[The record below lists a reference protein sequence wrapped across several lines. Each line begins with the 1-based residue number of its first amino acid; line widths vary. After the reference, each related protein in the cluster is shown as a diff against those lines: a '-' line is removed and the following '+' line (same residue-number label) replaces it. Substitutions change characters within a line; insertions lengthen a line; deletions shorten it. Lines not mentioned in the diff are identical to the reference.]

1 MNQIVFNL
9 ISATFGA
16 LATYAFGEWN
26 ELLSLFLMAI
36 LVDYV
41 TGIAASMKEQHGLN
55 SQVGYWGLTRK
66 GLMLLVIM
74 LAHRMDTLMDT
85 DLMMTGAIYF
95 YLANEFISITENYG
109 RLGLPLPSFL
119 KQMIQVL
126 RGKEEGL

>member
-1 MNQIVFNL
+1 MNQICFNL
-9 ISATFGA
+9 ITAVLGAIATYTFG
-16 LATYAFGEWN
+16 GWS
-26 ELLSLFLMAI
+26 ELISLFLMAI

-41 TGIAASMKEQHGLN
+41 TGIAASIKEQQGLN
-55 SQVGYWGLTRK
+55 SQVGYWGLARK

-74 LAHRMDTLMDT
+74 LAHRMDILLDT

-109 RLGLPLPSFL
+109 RLGLPLPVFL

-126 RGKEEGL
+126 RSKGEGL

>member
-1 MNQIVFNL
+1 MNQIGFNL
-9 ISATFGA
+9 ISAMLGGF
-16 LATYAFGEWN
+16 ATYAFGGWN
-26 ELLSLFLMAI
+26 ELISLFLMAI

-41 TGIAASMKEQHGLN
+41 TGITASMKEQRGLN
-55 SQVGYWGLTRK
+55 SQVGYWGLARK

-109 RLGLPLPSFL
+109 RLGLPLPSFM

>member
-1 MNQIVFNL
+1 MNQIGFNL
-9 ISATFGA
+9 ISATLGA
-16 LATYAFGEWN
+16 IVTYAFGEWN

-41 TGIAASMKEQHGLN
+41 TGIAASMKEHRGLN
-55 SQVGYWGLTRK
+55 SQVGYWGLARK

-74 LAHRMDTLMDT
+74 LAHRMDILMGT

-95 YLANEFISITENYG
+95 YLANEFISIAENYG

>member
-1 MNQIVFNL
+1 MNQIGFNL
-9 ISATFGA
+9 FSATLGA
-16 LATYAFGEWN
+16 VATYAFGEWN
-26 ELLSLFLMAI
+26 ELISLFLMAI

-41 TGIAASMKEQHGLN
+41 TGIAASMKEQRGLN
-55 SQVGYWGLTRK
+55 SQVGYWGLARK

-74 LAHRMDTLMDT
+74 LAHRMDILMDT

>member
-1 MNQIVFNL
+1 MR
-9 ISATFGA
+9 
-16 LATYAFGEWN
+16 
-26 ELLSLFLMAI
+26 
-36 LVDYV
+36 
-41 TGIAASMKEQHGLN
+41 EQRGLN
-55 SQVGYWGLTRK
+55 SQVGYWGLARK

-74 LAHRMDTLMDT
+74 LAHRMDILMDT

-95 YLANEFISITENYG
+95 YLANELISITENYG

>member
-1 MNQIVFNL
+1 MNQISFNL
-9 ISATFGA
+9 LTATFGA
-16 LATYAFGEWN
+16 IITYTFGGWN
-26 ELLSLFLMAI
+26 ELISLFLMAI

-41 TGIAASMKEQHGLN
+41 TGIAASIKEQQGLN
-55 SQVGYWGLTRK
+55 SQVGFWGLARK

-74 LAHRMDTLMDT
+74 LAHRMDILLDT

-109 RLGLPLPSFL
+109 RLGLPLPVFL

-126 RGKEEGL
+126 RSKGEGL

>member
-1 MNQIVFNL
+1 MNQIGFNL
-9 ISATFGA
+9 ISAA
-16 LATYAFGEWN
+16 LGGFVTYAFGEWN

-41 TGIAASMKEQHGLN
+41 TGIAASMKEQRGLN
-55 SQVGYWGLTRK
+55 SQVGYWGLARK

-74 LAHRMDTLMDT
+74 LAHRMDILMDT

-109 RLGLPLPSFL
+109 RLGLPLPSFM

>member
-1 MNQIVFNL
+1 MNQIGFNL
-9 ISATFGA
+9 ISGALGA
-16 LATYAFGEWN
+16 LATNAFGEWN

-41 TGIAASMKEQHGLN
+41 TGIAASMKEQRGLN
-55 SQVGYWGLTRK
+55 SQVGYWGLARK
-66 GLMLLVIM
+66 GLMLLVII
-74 LAHRMDTLMDT
+74 LAHRMDILMDT
-85 DLMMTGAIYF
+85 DLMRTGAIYF

-126 RGKEEGL
+126 RGKEERL